1 MRKQIRLLGAMLMVG
16 NILLSCSLNTGL
28 GDSAEYGQGE
38 LMVALKANAS
48 FDERGAVES
57 GYENT
62 DNYTVVITDKDGVK
76 KMECKGNEIRYQMP
90 LPLSM
95 GSYKVQA
102 YYGTEHDASRDEFFV
117 YGEAEGN
124 IEPGVAENVL
134 LTCVP
139 TCGRISVNFGNLMDT
154 FFSDYHVTF
163 TGTEALGT
171 KTIAWEKGDTRPWY
185 VKLNEGGETVSFSI
199 STTTHEEFVNG
210 NQQTVATR
218 KGSFKLDRNK
228 AYKMNI
234 SPNYNPAGMG
244 NVSITITIDDSTND
258 IPVDIEIP
266 VDWV

>member
-1 MRKQIRLLGAMLMVG
+1 MRKQSGLLGVMLMVG
-16 NILLSCSLNTGL
+16 IMLLSCSQNMGL
-28 GDSAEYGQGE
+28 GDSAEYEQGE
-38 LMVALKANAS
+38 LMVALKANAR

-57 GYENT
+57 AYENT
-62 DNYTVVITDKDGVK
+62 DNYTVVVTDKDGVK
-76 KMECKGNEIRYQMP
+76 KMECKGSEISYQLP

-124 IEPGVAENVL
+124 IEPGVPENVL

-139 TCGRISVNFGNLMDT
+139 TCGRITVSFGDLMDT

-171 KTIAWEKGDTRPWY
+171 KTIAWERGDTRPWY
-185 VKLNEGGETVSFSI
+185 VKLNEGGETVSFAI

-210 NQQTVATR
+210 NQQTIATQ
-218 KGSFKLDRNK
+218 KGSFKLHRNK

-234 SPNYNPAGMG
+234 APNYNPAGVG
-244 NVSITITIDDSTND
+244 NVSITITVDDSTND

>member
-1 MRKQIRLLGAMLMVG
+1 MGKQAGLLGLMLMVG
-16 NILLSCSLNTGL
+16 NMLLSCSRNTGL
-28 GDSAEYGQGE
+28 ENGADYGLGE
-38 LMVALKANAS
+38 LMVELAANARFS
-48 FDERGAVES
+48 ERSTTES
-57 GYENT
+57 AYENT
-62 DNYTVVITDKDGVK
+62 DNYMVVVTDKDGVK

-95 GSYKVQA
+95 GSYRVQA
-102 YYGTEHDASRDEFFV
+102 YYGTEHEASRDEFFV
-117 YGEAEGN
+117 YGEAEGT
-124 IEPGVAENVL
+124 IEPGVPENVS
-134 LTCVP
+134 LTCIP
-139 TCGRISVNFGNLMDT
+139 TCGRITVNFGDLMDT

-185 VKLNEGGETVSFSI
+185 VKLNEGGETISFVI

-210 NQQTVATR
+210 NQQTVATQ
-218 KGSFKLDRNK
+218 KGSFKLHRNK

-234 SPNYNPAGMG
+234 SPNYNPAGVG